1 MKRTDVFVYC
11 ELAGAELAEV
21 GLEMLGPAAKMA
33 EKYGGC
39 ACAVLI
45 GGGDLDKAAAQ
56 AALYGAG
63 RVIEVSGDEYAK
75 YSCDAY
81 THALTKLCRKYEPAA
96 LMIGSTP
103 LGRDLAPRVACRLK
117 TGLTADVTDISFNDE
132 LGCINWIMPAYR
144 RAWQGAVPDGHCH
157 KQFRRRNM
165 RKYAHSLL
173 PYQEA
178 GRERLKWQS
187 LWRGS
192 LL

>member
-63 RVIEVSGDEYAK
+63 RVIEVSGDEYAE

-81 THALTKLCRKYEPAA
+81 THALTKLCRKYEPV
-96 LMIGSTP
+96 SNTH
-103 LGRDLAPRVACRLK
+103 
-117 TGLTADVTDISFNDE
+117 LT
-132 LGCINWIMPAYR
+132 
-144 RAWQGAVPDGHCH
+144 
-157 KQFRRRNM
+157 
-165 RKYAHSLL
+165 L
-173 PYQEA
+173 PTN
-178 GRERLKWQS
+178 REV
-187 LWRGS
+187 
-192 LL
+192 